1 MADFL
6 FGFLPDTVETVVK
19 IGLLILGTA
28 LVLVLLVR
36 RFSHRRALF
45 VHTFGSP
52 AEEYHVE
59 GREIADG
66 LRRHLAAIWYTHS
79 AEGTEAEGESTSL
92 GSPKRKSEDL
102 GSRAMSLMAGNSPI
116 GFLVG
121 LSSRLW
127 PTLELEGELVSG
139 ENGSKLCGARLKK
152 GKRYFHSWQLP
163 VPEGKGGVEALTEE
177 LAYRI
182 VLDTARGR
190 VLDNSRSAGTKNWRA
205 LRSLTEAMQRWTVSG
220 FKHSDPEHVEAVDQK
235 LEEAISHDPDYAL
248 AHFNRGILWL
258 RTIRDAATNARA
270 REHFL
275 EAGRLAK
282 GQVEVDLEH
291 PNFVDRRVEGLAAL
305 GVARTYSQDRHRF
318 GRTDDETVKKARQA
332 AGEAVHCLPGDPDAM
347 YAQAFAFHC
356 TETLEDIRPAAEIY
370 RKIIGNKHGKFPGV
384 HNNLGYIQMV
394 GGEHLRNL
402 GYEDKAREWWKQ
414 AEEQMLLTIRVSD
427 PRSRTIEFSHAN
439 LGNLYRL
446 QGRYREAEREY
457 LKALGPDPE
466 KSQYTNGLNEF
477 ARLLLEMG
485 RVEEGNRF
493 HRLALATTDDPASLQ
508 KLETDIAPLLGTEEP
523 REPQADPGT

>member
-6 FGFLPDTVETVVK
+6 FGFLPDTIEVVVK
-19 IGLLILGTA
+19 IGVLVLATA

-45 VHTFGSP
+45 VHTWGSP

-59 GREIADG
+59 GREVADG
-66 LRRHLAAIWYTHS
+66 LRRHLTEIWLAHS
-79 AEGTEAEGESTSL
+79 AEGTEAAGESTSL
-92 GSPKRKSEDL
+92 GNPKRTSENL
-102 GSRAMSLMAGNSPI
+102 GSRAVSMIAGNSPL

-139 ENGSKLCGARLKK
+139 DRGEKLCGARLKK
-152 GKRYFHSWQLP
+152 GKRFYHSWRLP
-163 VPEGKGGVEALTEE
+163 VPEGKGAVEALTEE
-177 LAYRI
+177 LAFRI

-190 VLDNSRSAGTKNWRA
+190 VLDNSRSAGTRSWRA
-205 LRSLTEAMQRWTVSG
+205 FRSLTEAMQLWNMPS
-220 FKHSDPEHVEAVDQK
+220 FKHSETEHVERVDQK
-235 LEEAISHDPDYAL
+235 LQEAISNDSEYAL

-270 REHFL
+270 REYFL

-282 GQVEVDLEH
+282 QQVEVDLEN
-291 PNFVDRRVEGLAAL
+291 PAIVDRRVEGLAAL

-318 GRTDDETVKKARQA
+318 GRTDEETVKKARQA

-370 RKIIGNKHGKFPGV
+370 RKIIGNKHGKYPGV
-384 HNNLGYIQMV
+384 HNNLGYIRMV
-394 GGEHLRNL
+394 GGEHLWNL
-402 GYEDKAREWWKQ
+402 GFEEKAREWWKL

-427 PRSRTIEFSHAN
+427 SRSRTIEFSRAN

-446 QGRYREAEREY
+446 QKRYSEAEREY
-457 LKALGPDPE
+457 LKALGPEPE
-466 KSQYTNGLNEF
+466 KSQYTNGLNEY
-477 ARLLLEMG
+477 ARLLLEVG
-485 RVEEGNRF
+485 RVDEGHKF
-493 HRLALATTDDPASLQ
+493 HQLALATTDDPHSLE
-508 KLETDIAPLLGTEEP
+508 KLTGDIAPFL
-523 REPQADPGT
+523 